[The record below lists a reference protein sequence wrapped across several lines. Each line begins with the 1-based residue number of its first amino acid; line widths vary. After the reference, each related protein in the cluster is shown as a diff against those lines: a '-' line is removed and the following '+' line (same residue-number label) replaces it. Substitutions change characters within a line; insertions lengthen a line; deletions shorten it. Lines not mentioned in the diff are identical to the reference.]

1 MRVKSEKEA
10 VRTFSYTIE
19 DEDDD
24 DGDVDGGS
32 ESCC

>member
-24 DGDVDGGS
+24 GDVDGGS